1 MKREEMMNTIKDFV
15 AKFAKNRKAQAAT
28 VAVIVAAIV
37 GVVSLNTNREVP
49 YLPDIV
55 EPELEATIEGEETPL
70 ASTPGTTTKTK
81 KTTKTSK
88 KKVSLKS
95 AATKTETK
103 KLGTKTTTTS
113 NTKKMNATTTVKTD
127 VTKAVTTTEKY
138 VKGSKTKTVTT
149 KTVTT
154 TKTTTTITAAATAS
168 TGSSSTGRASTAS
181 TASAGEVK
189 LSSIAQKMPSN
200 VISAYEALGFKVV
213 VDPGAAASGHFVAKT
228 RTTTIRS
235 TDTTIYHEIG
245 HFIAFAAGNVDQ
257 TSNFQSIYA
266 AEKGSF
272 SGTNKI
278 YAQQKASEFFA
289 ESVREYTVGNKAGL
303 KASCPKTYAAIES
316 AIAKITDS
324 QVALLKRAYSSVWS

>member
-1 MKREEMMNTIKDFV
+1 MKREEMMNTIKAFA
-15 AKFAKNRKAQAAT
+15 AKYSKNRKAQAAA
-28 VAVIVAAIV
+28 VAVVVAAIV
-37 GVVSLNTNREVP
+37 GVVSFNANREVP

-55 EPELEATIEGEETPL
+55 EPEMEATIEGEETPL
-70 ASTPGTTTKTK
+70 GNTPGTTSKTK

-88 KKVSLKS
+88 KKVSLKT
-95 AATKTETK
+95 AATKSETK
-103 KLGTKTTTTS
+103 NLGTKTTTTS
-113 NTKKMNATTTVKTD
+113 NTKKVDANTTVKTD

-154 TKTTTTITAAATAS
+154 TKTTTTVTASASAS
-168 TGSSSTGRASTAS
+168 TGSSSARPAASSSTA
-181 TASAGEVK
+181 TAGEVK

-200 VISAYEALGFKVV
+200 VISAYEALGFKVI
-213 VDPGAAASGHFVAKT
+213 VDPSAAASGHFVAKT

-257 TSNFQSIYA
+257 TSNFESIYQS
-266 AEKGSF
+266 EKGSF

-278 YAQQKASEFFA
+278 YAQQRASEFFA
-289 ESVREYTVGNKAGL
+289 ESVREYTVGDKAGL
-303 KASCPKTYAAIES
+303 KAKCPKTYAAIES

-324 QVALLKRAYSSVWS
+324 QVALLKRAYGSVWS